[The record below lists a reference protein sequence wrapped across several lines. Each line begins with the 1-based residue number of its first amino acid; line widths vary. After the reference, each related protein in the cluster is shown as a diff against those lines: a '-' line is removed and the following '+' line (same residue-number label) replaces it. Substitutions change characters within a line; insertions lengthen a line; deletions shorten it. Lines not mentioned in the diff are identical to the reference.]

1 MWHYIRICKKDVCL
15 SRLNIQA
22 VSATI
27 PRKCKILGETS
38 AQCQELKY
46 KTPKSINKYIIHA
59 KRIIL

>member
-1 MWHYIRICKKDVCL
+1 VALHTDSQKRRGL
-15 SRLNIQA
+15 SKLNIQA
-22 VSATI
+22 VSATMSK
-27 PRKCKILGETS
+27 KCKILGDAS